1 MMTIW
6 FNRALRR
13 QAEQIVTEA
22 KHLGHAGKVDSG
34 AAHETDSDG
43 WIRIAHDRPGTVIT
57 REAIDMLPEPVR
69 RYFHAAQVEGKAR
82 PSSFSIIM
90 EGRIRNDA
98 DARWM
103 PMVMRQFNRVDVPAR
118 IVYIESPGTPMA
130 GIDSFIEGKG
140 RMLIRLFGFLTL
152 TDAQGAAMSQ
162 SAMVTFL
169 NDLVLCPAAC
179 FSVPLEWKAIDGE
192 RVALRLCWAGMTVTA
207 ELHIDERGRLRNWL
221 SNDRYAEVKGR
232 QLPDRWSTPFSENQ
246 QELAG
251 FMIPAAGQG
260 VHDYDG
266 KPFVY
271 VELDH
276 IHDLVLEP
284 EGLPQ

>member
-1 MMTIW
+1 MMTSW
-6 FNRALRR
+6 FNRALRQ
-13 QAEQIVTEA
+13 QAERMVEA
-22 KHLGHAGKVDSG
+22 AKRITASEDVAGRAVSTPD
-34 AAHETDSDG
+34 AEG
-43 WIRIAHDRPGTVIT
+43 WIPIAYGRPGTVIT
-57 REAIDMLPEPVR
+57 PEAIDMLPEPAR
-69 RYFHAAQVEGKAR
+69 RYFHAARVEGTTR

-98 DARWM
+98 GGRWM

-130 GIDSFIEGKG
+130 GIDSFIEGQG
-140 RMLIRLFGFLTL
+140 RMLIRLFGFITL
-152 TDAQGAAMSQ
+152 TDAQGAAMAQ
-162 SAMVTFL
+162 SALVTFL

-179 FSVPLEWKAIDGE
+179 FSVPLEWKALDAG
-192 RVALRLCWAGMTVTA
+192 RVALRLRWAGMMVTA

-221 SNDRYAEVKGR
+221 SNDRYAEVQGR
-232 QLPDRWSTPFSENQ
+232 QLPDRWSTPFSETQ

-266 KPFVY
+266 QPFVY

-284 EGLPQ
+284 YGLPQ

>member
-1 MMTIW
+1 MTSW
-6 FNRALRR
+6 FNRALRQ
-13 QAEQIVTEA
+13 QAEQMVTVA
-22 KHLGHAGKVDSG
+22 KRLGHAGKVDG
-34 AAHETDSDG
+34 GGVNETDSDG
-43 WIRIAHDRPGTVIT
+43 WIRIAHDQPGTVIT
-57 REAIDMLPEPVR
+57 REAIEMLPEPAR
-69 RYFHAAQVEGKAR
+69 RYFHAARVEGKAR

-98 DARWM
+98 ASPWM

-130 GIDSFIEGKG
+130 GIDSFIEGQG
-140 RMLIRLFGFLTL
+140 RMLIRLFGFITL
-152 TDAQGAAMSQ
+152 TNAQGAAMSQ
-162 SAMVTFL
+162 SALVTFL

-179 FSVPLEWKAIDGE
+179 FSVPLEWKAIDAG
-192 RVALRLCWAGMTVTA
+192 RVALRFYWAGMTVTA

-221 SNDRYAEVKGR
+221 SDNRYAEVEGR
-232 QLPDRWSTPFSENQ
+232 QLPDRWSTPFSEAQ
-246 QELAG
+246 QDLAG

-276 IHDLVLEP
+276 IHDLILEP
-284 EGLPQ
+284 AELPR